1 MYETTFEL
9 VESSQPAKIKVIGL
23 GGAGGNAVNNM
34 IESGLTGVE
43 FIVCNTDC
51 QDLEKSRAP
60 IKVQLGCETTRGLGT
75 GANPEL
81 GRQAAEESLDAIRT
95 VIEGADMVFLA
106 AGLGGGTGTGAGP
119 VVADLAKEHGCLTV
133 AVVTKPFFFE
143 GSRRMKVA
151 ETGFRELQSRV
162 DTIITIPNDR
172 LLEAAPKNALAQGTF
187 RQADEVLLQAV
198 RGIADLITTTGDIN
212 VDFNDV
218 RSVMSEKGQA
228 LMGAGIASGES
239 RGVEAAARAISN
251 PLLEDISISGARGL
265 LINITAGPD
274 LTMQE
279 MQEAASL
286 IQREADEDANVFVGM
301 VIDPRM
307 EEHLAVTVIA
317 TGIGERVADLHRP
330 NMDLI
335 RKEAF
340 QELRTRRDLD
350 RPTFMDRQRPE
361 SHLANKSTA
370 VDLNDQEIPTF
381 LRRAAD

>member
-9 VESSQPAKIKVIGL
+9 VESGQAAKIKVIGL

-43 FIVCNTDC
+43 FIVFNTDC
-51 QDLEKSRAP
+51 QDLEKSRAQTK
-60 IKVQLGCETTRGLGT
+60 IQLGCETTRGLGT

-81 GRQAAEESLDAIRT
+81 GRQSAEENLEAIQA
-95 VIEGADMVFLA
+95 VVEGADMVFLA

-151 ETGFRELQSRV
+151 EAGFKELQSRV

-228 LMGAGIASGES
+228 LMGAGMAGGES

-307 EEHLAVTVIA
+307 EDQLAVTVIA
-317 TGIGERVADLHRP
+317 TGIGERVADIHRP
-330 NMDLI
+330 DMDLI

-350 RPTFMDRQRPE
+350 RPTFMDRQRPD
-361 SHLANKSTA
+361 SPLANKSTA
-370 VDLNDQEIPTF
+370 VDMNDQEIPTF